1 MEKCMLKMEHI
12 TKRFHGVT
20 ALDDVSFEVEKGEIH
35 ALVGENGA
43 GKSTLMK
50 ILSGVYPDGSY
61 EGRLIL
67 GGEEQHFRGTKD
79 AELAGIAII
88 YQELNLVKSMN
99 ICENI
104 FLGNELR
111 KKRVIQWNEQ
121 YKIAADLMRTVK
133 LQESPK
139 TMVSSLGV
147 GKQQLVE
154 IAKALNKKAKLII
167 LDEPTA
173 SLTEIEVGILMGI
186 LKELKR
192 DGTTCIY
199 ISHKLNEVI
208 QIADSVTVLRDGQ
221 TIVTKGISEVNEE
234 KLISYMVGRELVQRF
249 PHQAHTRREK
259 ILETHRW
266 TVMNT
271 KQPGKKLVDDVNIS
285 VYRGEILG
293 IAGLMGAGRTEFA
306 LSLFGMLKADE
317 KSELWLNGQKV
328 QISSPEQAIRMG
340 IGYVS
345 EDRKQ
350 YGLILSH
357 DVKRNMSLASLKR
370 LTHLWTINQNLEIT
384 QAQQYVKDLNIKV
397 RDVDQCTETLSG
409 GNQQKVILAKWMLAK
424 PEVLILDEP
433 TRGVDVGAKYEIYQI
448 MNELVSKG
456 VAIIM
461 ISSELPEILGMS
473 DRIYVMH
480 EGTINGE
487 LTRENATQE
496 KILYCASGERG
507 EYVGS
512 SAE

>member
-1 MEKCMLKMEHI
+1 MLKMEHI

-317 KSELWLNGQKV
+317 KVNCGL
-328 QISSPEQAIRMG
+328 M
-340 IGYVS
+340 
-345 EDRKQ
+345 DRKSKSDHRSK
-350 YGLILSH
+350 LSEWGSAMCQ
-357 DVKRNMSLASLKR
+357 K
-370 LTHLWTINQNLEIT
+370 
-384 QAQQYVKDLNIKV
+384 
-397 RDVDQCTETLSG
+397 TESNT
-409 GNQQKVILAKWMLAK
+409 A
-424 PEVLILDEP
+424 
-433 TRGVDVGAKYEIYQI
+433 
-448 MNELVSKG
+448 
-456 VAIIM
+456 
-461 ISSELPEILGMS
+461 
-473 DRIYVMH
+473 
-480 EGTINGE
+480 
-487 LTRENATQE
+487 
-496 KILYCASGERG
+496 
-507 EYVGS
+507 
-512 SAE
+512 